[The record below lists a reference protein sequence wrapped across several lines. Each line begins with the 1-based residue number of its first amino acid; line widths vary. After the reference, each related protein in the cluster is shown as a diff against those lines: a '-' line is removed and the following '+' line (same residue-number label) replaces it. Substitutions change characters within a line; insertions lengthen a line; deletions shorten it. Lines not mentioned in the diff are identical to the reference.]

1 MGRKRHLNQSG
12 TVQVTEIVNPQLSL
26 SYNCCRKHPLNALSL
41 KYYSDAGMCMHTQNI
56 QVVEKREK
64 ESGREKEASTTMDY
78 KITLT

>member
-1 MGRKRHLNQSG
+1 
-12 TVQVTEIVNPQLSL
+12 
-26 SYNCCRKHPLNALSL
+26 
-41 KYYSDAGMCMHTQNI
+41 MCMHTQNI